1 MVEKVKITYKG
12 ETKNVPKTY
21 VEGLKGYERQKQIKS
36 IFEGKKR
43 PKTSFKSKESS
54 WTKKFSA
61 KYGEQ
66 LDNMKGG
73 RSKKNIAKVTGIPFK
88 ALDEVYKKGKGAFFS
103 SGSRPGQ
110 SSSVPVSPPSPVP
123 NAAYRERVRIMC
135 TESPTTLCPIRSQH
149 SNSYLHMQ
157 GKQLLLGTLTRRET
171 QFPIPWT

>member
-12 ETKNVPKTY
+12 ETRNVPKTY

-103 SGSRPGQ
+103 SGSRPNQTPESWSRARMYSYILGGPARKVDK
-110 SSSVPVSPPSPVP
+110 S
-123 NAAYRERVRIMC
+123 I
-135 TESPTTLCPIRSQH
+135 TEKY
-149 SNSYLHMQ
+149 NV
-157 GKQLLLGTLTRRET
+157 K
-171 QFPIPWT
+171 F

>member
-12 ETKNVPKTY
+12 ETRNVPKTY

-88 ALDEVYKKGKGAFFS
+88 AVNAVFKKGEGAFFS
-103 SGSRPGQ
+103 SGSRPNQ
-110 SSSVPVSPPSPVP
+110 SPQSWGRSRLYSYILGGPARKVDKS
-123 NAAYRERVRIMC
+123 I
-135 TESPTTLCPIRSQH
+135 TEKY
-149 SNSYLHMQ
+149 NV
-157 GKQLLLGTLTRRET
+157 K
-171 QFPIPWT
+171 FPR